1 MPFAEPETALATTI
15 GLTVGEIIVRK
26 KMSLPAACK
35 RPFTNFQS
43 LTRRLNDLQLDEPM
57 NEIHREP
64 FALSYALSAMESG
77 FQCASCGEWNTTSV
91 DESAGRRQ
99 SYVEDCQ
106 VCCKPNV
113 LRVEYDNSS
122 QEFFITAE
130 LE

>member
-1 MPFAEPETALATTI
+1 MLFAWNPVSNVLLVENGTA
-15 GLTVGEIIVRK
+15 
-26 KMSLPAACK
+26 P
-35 RPFTNFQS
+35 
-43 LTRRLNDLQLDEPM
+43 
-57 NEIHREP
+57 
-64 FALSYALSAMESG
+64 
-77 FQCASCGEWNTTSV
+77 V